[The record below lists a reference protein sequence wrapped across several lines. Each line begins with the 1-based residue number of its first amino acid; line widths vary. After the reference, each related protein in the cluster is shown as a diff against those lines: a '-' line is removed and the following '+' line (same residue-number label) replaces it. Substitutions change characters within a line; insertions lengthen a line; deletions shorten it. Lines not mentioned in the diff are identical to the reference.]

1 MGEPSQEQ
9 VDEMIAWGVANHWSE
24 ERIFEHV
31 AALERMT
38 DAELAAIGVFPPPPK
53 DKHLSPSM
61 STSPSA
67 PLSPS
72 RGHAPNRRQRGGG
85 HRAPVEGDKVEEVEE
100 PPFSSSQGDVNPA
113 APACRPTWR

>member
-9 VDEMIAWGVANHWSE
+9 VDEMIAWGVANRWSE
-24 ERIFEHV
+24 ERILEHV

-61 STSPSA
+61 STSPSPA
-67 PLSPS
+67 VTLARS
-72 RGHAPNRRQRGGG
+72 RAEPTTARRRPPRGG
-85 HRAPVEGDKVEEVEE
+85 R
-100 PPFSSSQGDVNPA
+100 
-113 APACRPTWR
+113 R